1 MVAYVRLVPRIGE
14 HRRENLFLGGS
25 SLKKQVFFIFARNYL
40 QGARRDPL
48 AALSVPAGA
57 LRTRLAGG
65 RRKGRRAQGKPR
77 G

>member
-1 MVAYVRLVPRIGE
+1 MVAYVHLVPRIGE
-14 HRRENLFLGGS
+14 HRRENIFWRVIV
-25 SLKKQVFFIFARNYL
+25 KKQVFFIFARNYF

>member
-1 MVAYVRLVPRIGE
+1 MLAYVHLVRRIGE
-14 HRRENLFLGGS
+14 HRRENVFWRVIV
-25 SLKKQVFFIFARNYL
+25 KKQEFFIFARNYF